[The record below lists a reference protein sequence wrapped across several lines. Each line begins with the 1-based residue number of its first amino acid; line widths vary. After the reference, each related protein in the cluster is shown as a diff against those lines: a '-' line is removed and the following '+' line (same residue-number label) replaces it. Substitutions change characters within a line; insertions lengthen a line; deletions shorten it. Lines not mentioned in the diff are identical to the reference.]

1 MLTLIA
7 RGCNAILSRQRGVFL
22 PLFALVQPA
31 PDALRCSS
39 ADRHILSPR
48 ALAAVMRHRRP

>member
-22 PLFALVQPA
+22 PLFALAQPA
-31 PDALRCSS
+31 PDALRSS
-39 ADRHILSPR
+39 ADRNILSPR